1 LVHLALP
8 RDGLRRQVLDA
19 HRERI
24 GRGDVDG
31 EVTGERLEVLG
42 TRHEIRLAVELD
54 EHPDLAVVVHVG
66 ADEALGR
73 LAPRALIGLGRA
85 LRAEHVDGLLQVAGG
100 LLQGLLAVHHAGA
113 GPGAQRRHEL
123 RRNLFHD
130 RHASSSSRKR
140 RPRAVGLGGRRL
152 VVHRDACVRRAQPS
166 ASPPPL
172 DSAGAGAGAS
182 SVLSRAA
189 IASGFGRRLRR
200 AGFFFLSPSGSASTP
215 VSVEYVT
222 PSPSSAGSRSG
233 IWCRASEITSE
244 TAAVMSETA
253 RIASSLPGIGT
264 VISSGSAFVSTMA
277 TTGMPSL
284 FASAT
289 AMRSFFES
297 TMNSAPG
304 S

>member
-1 LVHLALP
+1 LHQQA
-8 RDGLRRQVLDA
+8 
-19 HRERI
+19 
-24 GRGDVDG
+24 
-31 EVTGERLEVLG
+31 
-42 TRHEIRLAVELD
+42 
-54 EHPDLAVVVHVG
+54 DLAVVVHVV
-66 ADEALGR
+66 ADQAFGR
-73 LAPRALIGLGRA
+73 FAPGSFIGLGRA
-85 LRAEHVDGLLQVAGG
+85 FGAEYVDGLLQVAGR
-100 LLQGLLAVHHAGA
+100 LFVGLLAVHHAGA
-113 GPGAQRRHEL
+113 GPGAQRRHQL

-130 RHASSSSRKR
+130 RHASSFSSKR
-140 RPRAVGLGGRRL
+140 RPRAVGLGGRRS
-152 VVHRDACVRRAQPS
+152 VVHRNASVRRAQPS
-166 ASPPPL
+166 PSPPPL
-172 DSAGAGAGAS
+172 DSAGAGAGAGAS

-200 AGFFFLSPSGSASTP
+200 AGFFFLSPSPSASTP

-244 TAAVMSETA
+244 MAAVMSETA

-264 VISSGSAFVSTMA
+264 VISSGSALVSTMA

-297 TMNSAPG
+297 TTNNAPG
-304 S
+304 SRLMFLIPDRYFSSLLRSRSNNSCSFLV